1 MYDLT
6 IILPFY
12 KKYKELKYALPYN
25 YNEYK
30 KAKEVIIIID
40 HLVDHDKL
48 SFLSDYDINFK
59 FFNNERNHPWRNPA
73 TTINKGI
80 KEASGKYIMI
90 FSPESILFNNVVDN
104 LYKNCS
110 ENTYSYGNVSF
121 MTKKYFEKQ
130 DYVKLL
136 NIFKEKKTVSYSNNK
151 FSKSMSFSG
160 PVSKNMSFSG
170 PVSKSMSFSGPVSKS
185 MSFSGPVSKNMSFSG
200 PVSKNMSFSGPVSK
214 SMSFSGPVSKSMSF
228 NQSIKVECTDIY
240 MFGSICVTKK
250 NLNKIENYNDKFIL
264 WGGDDNNIRYK
275 LDSNNITGNYIKNSN
290 LIHLEFTEQIS
301 TFQSNK
307 TKNSKKFYD
316 LYKYLSYNDKKNLL
330 QNSNILSTIKKIEYE
345 INKIRYSLSVT
356 VYNKISIP
364 YSIKKINKLNSIKN
378 ILNNKVCNY
387 IYNKLLILNE
397 ADSQSFN
404 TEIKSL
410 KFDKFQK
417 YSNIVYKEPFI
428 DKISHKIKFSNNLIN
443 EVIINKT
450 LSKNIDILLLAPCY
464 NEEHNID
471 EFINNTKHLV
481 SEVIML
487 DDGSSDNSWNI
498 IKNNDNIKIKLL
510 KKREYF
516 NDINNRN
523 ILLDTVKILITHNI
537 NIKWVLW
544 LDLDERIGNIDI
556 DYLKKNI
563 INNNNNVLSVP
574 FYHMWN
580 KTDYNALYG
589 VKQIDKTNLNIVLN
603 SKYKTINFYNRL
615 FKINNIRDDLSIK
628 TDKKLHFDLTPTVY
642 RNLPS
647 SNCDLQVYHLSTNT
661 PDKRNKKY
669 LKYLKYDIDNNQ
681 KDYSHLLENIP
692 LLIKKFVPIY

>member
-185 MSFSGPVSKNMSFSG
+185 MSF
-200 PVSKNMSFSGPVSK
+200 
-214 SMSFSGPVSKSMSF
+214 

-250 NLNKIENYNDKFIL
+250 NLNKIENYNDKFSL

-275 LDSNNITGNYIKNSN
+275 LDSNNITGSYIKNSN